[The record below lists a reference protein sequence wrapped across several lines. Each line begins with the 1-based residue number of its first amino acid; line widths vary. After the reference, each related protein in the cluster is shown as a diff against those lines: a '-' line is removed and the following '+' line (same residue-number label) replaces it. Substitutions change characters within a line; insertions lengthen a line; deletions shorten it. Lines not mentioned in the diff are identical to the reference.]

1 MSMSTFGFA
10 TPPLRAEN
18 SAQSRRSASGGRAP
32 CPQGEGHI
40 TAVPSAASR
49 PPAQLATSYQFWRD
63 ITDKRDVKVTK
74 FDRKSKSTPELMGS
88 EALTDKVDMQ
98 TSRQLQHPPLAQHRI
113 GDPRARS
120 LERAA
125 PAQSRKGTPSAPVMM

>member
-74 FDRKSKSTPELMGS
+74 FDRKSKSTPELMGMKRS
-88 EALTDKVDMQ
+88 Q
-98 TSRQLQHPPLAQHRI
+98 TRSICRRADSCNTRPLRSTESAIRAPARLSVQHPPKAE
-113 GDPRARS
+113 RARQV
-120 LERAA
+120 R
-125 PAQSRKGTPSAPVMM
+125 R